1 MSVICPRIVLLRLVI
16 VQPNRLNGK
25 RIGNWAHRN
34 CEVKKNAHTHRK
46 WIPPFNRQGLKIAKH
61 REIVELLV
69 YFSHSFPS
77 PFSCID
83 RTVEFLISPMSHW
96 LYCVSLWQWQGNV
109 PIKGVFFISPK
120 KEKIPT
126 TLKLIQRIPCG
137 NPFSLAFRENC
148 PSQQNAHYS
157 KKQHTHKKT
166 PTNPSDS
173 IITHWPLSVGSFV
186 PASEF

>member
-1 MSVICPRIVLLRLVI
+1 MTVIKFDDPRAGGKLQKTHIKLRVQITGGVRSQLPREKAGEGGLVDHSRQDNVLRGGRRKSTKKVKGGKNAHAHPRARLSVRATVLDSAYKLHYHRLMSVICPRIVLLRLVI

-77 PFSCID
+77 PFSC
-83 RTVEFLISPMSHW
+83 TVE
-96 LYCVSLWQWQGNV
+96 
-109 PIKGVFFISPK
+109 
-120 KEKIPT
+120 
-126 TLKLIQRIPCG
+126 
-137 NPFSLAFRENC
+137 
-148 PSQQNAHYS
+148 
-157 KKQHTHKKT
+157 
-166 PTNPSDS
+166 
-173 IITHWPLSVGSFV
+173 
-186 PASEF
+186 